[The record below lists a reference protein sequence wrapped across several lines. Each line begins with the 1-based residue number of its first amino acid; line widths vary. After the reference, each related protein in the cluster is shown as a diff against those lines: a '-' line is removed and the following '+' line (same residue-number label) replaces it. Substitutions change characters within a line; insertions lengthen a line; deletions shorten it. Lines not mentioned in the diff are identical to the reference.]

1 MSKSVSILHIWL
13 AQIELGNYLITVI
26 WPRRWVGLDTTNIV
40 AEILCLWQMRNDIRV
55 SSRKKT
61 VGAEKNP
68 KGRPL
73 QVCSTKT
80 IK

>member
-1 MSKSVSILHIWL
+1 M
-13 AQIELGNYLITVI
+13 
-26 WPRRWVGLDTTNIV
+26 GLDTTNIV
-40 AEILCLWQMRNDIRV
+40 AEILCLWQMRNDIRRV

-73 QVCSTKT
+73 QVCSTKK